1 MRFLLL
7 AAAVWAGPAM
17 AFCGFFVST
26 TGAKLSNTTSHVVLM
41 RSGTR
46 TVLSMR
52 NDYSGPVEDFALVVP
67 VPVVLQSDQVKT
79 LPAEIFDKL
88 ERYTA
93 PRLVEYEEAD
103 PCPPQGVGGYGYG
116 SIDLG
121 GKGKASVRL
130 EARFAVGEYDVVIL
144 SASDALSLESWLSS
158 NGYALPKG
166 AAAVL
171 RPYVQQ
177 GLKFF
182 VAKVDARRVRFEGG
196 RARLSP
202 LRFHYDSES
211 FSLPIRLG
219 RLNATGPQDL
229 LVHVLARETRYE
241 AANRPNVFLPTNVDL
256 TPAAAPF
263 FRAWVDLLFD
273 RVVKQTPGAVVT
285 EYAWPLADFDPCS
298 GERPTD
304 EELLSLGLDVIEG
317 PYEEPDFRIVNEEAL
332 GSVQAEA
339 VRGQLR
345 RITREFRSKFMNG
358 DFVVTRLHARLD
370 GRSDDLVFRAAPSVA
385 GGRED
390 EVVSSEVRP
399 SPQNGFQARYAIRQP
414 WTMPATCASPAWG
427 NWGGREPETSVEQRP
442 FDGTLES
449 LAESPIPSLKIKG
462 LKSAPGASFKGK
474 VPSRPS
480 LTP

>member
-93 PRLVEYEEAD
+93 PRLVTYAEGD
-103 PCPPQGVGGYGYG
+103 PCPPRGAGGYG
-116 SIDLG
+116 SISLG
-121 GKGKASVRL
+121 GKGTSSVRL

-144 SASDALSLESWLSS
+144 SASDALSLESWLTS
-158 NGYALPKG
+158 NGYALPDG
-166 AAAVL
+166 AAAAL

-182 VAKVDARRVRFEGG
+182 VAKVDARRVRFEAG

-219 RLNATGPQDL
+219 RLNAAGPQDL
-229 LVHVLARETRYE
+229 LVHVLARDTRYE

-263 FRAWVDLLFD
+263 FRAWVDQLFD
-273 RVVKQTPGAVVT
+273 RVVAQTPSAVVT
-285 EYAWPLADFDPCS
+285 EYAWPLGRCDPCS
-298 GERPTD
+298 GSPPTNA
-304 EELLSLGLDVIEG
+304 ELLSLGLDVIEG

-332 GSVQAEA
+332 GPVQAEA
-339 VRGQLR
+339 VRDQLGQMTR
-345 RITREFRSKFMNG
+345 RFRSEFMNAS
-358 DFVVTRLHARLD
+358 FVVTRLHARLD
-370 GRSDDLVFRAAPSVA
+370 GQADDLVFRAAPSVT
-385 GGRED
+385 GGREG
-390 EVVSSEVRP
+390 EAVSSEVRP
-399 SPQNGFQARYAIRQP
+399 SDQNSFQARYVIRQP
-414 WTMPATCASPAWG
+414 WTLPATCTTPVWG
-427 NWGGREPETSVEQRP
+427 RWGGRDRTSSVEQRA

-449 LAESPIPSLKIKG
+449 LVESPISSLKIKG

-474 VPSRPS
+474 VPTRP